1 LQLSVCIFATCQSV
15 TQPLLNLLSS
25 DQYGVTQL
33 SSPSK
38 VSDYVERHIEQIDC
52 LVLYNYQSL
61 PHLLNQLYERG
72 TLLPVVIIEP
82 EELSSTS
89 GEKPTVVIIEPEE
102 LSSTSG
108 EKPSPSISC
117 PQTATHLY
125 HAAEV
130 RLRLVQ
136 LNQIAASIEQ
146 ALTQFL
152 NLAPSCAL
160 AELFVTVQSTQ
171 ENFLVLKQHRLSKK
185 FKERLGYLGRV
196 LPKKS
201 SKISPQSAAAQTR
214 RTTRNP

>member
-1 LQLSVCIFATCQSV
+1 MQLSVCIFATCQSV

-89 GEKPTVVIIEPEE
+89 GEKP
-102 LSSTSG
+102 
-108 EKPSPSISC
+108 SPSISC

-130 RLRLVQ
+130 PLRLVQ

-214 RTTRNP
+214 ITTRNP

>member
-1 LQLSVCIFATCQSV
+1 MQLSVCIFATCQSV

-61 PHLLNQLYERG
+61 PYLLNQLYERG
-72 TLLPVVIIEP
+72 TLLP
-82 EELSSTS
+82 
-89 GEKPTVVIIEPEE
+89 VVIIEPEE

-125 HAAEV
+125 HADEV